1 MDVDV
6 DVDMDMDMDMD
17 ADTLVEEHLEE
28 AEDSPEGCAIDFPE
42 TNPLEIAEL
51 ADEEGVGTLNV
62 SEAEAF
68 IDASV
73 LRALADKFNGSI
85 DCIRP
90 ISKEDH
96 LF

>member
-1 MDVDV
+1 M
-6 DVDMDMDMDMD
+6 DVDMDIEMD

-28 AEDSPEGCAIDFPE
+28 AEDSPEGCTIDFPE
-42 TNPLEIAEL
+42 TSPLEIAEL

>member
-1 MDVDV
+1 MDVDS
-6 DVDMDMDMDMD
+6 
-17 ADTLVEEHLEE
+17 DTLIEENLEE
-28 AEDSPEGCAIDFPE
+28 VEDSSQEALIDFPE
-42 TNPLEIAEL
+42 LTPLEMPEM
-51 ADEEGVGTLNV
+51 ADEEDVSALSI